1 LVEDSWVLKKL
12 WKFISGLSKLT
23 LMTLTPITKVDI
35 DGINPIKSHDNE
47 KIVSGVPI
55 KYPCF
60 IV

>member
-1 LVEDSWVLKKL
+1 MVEDSWVLKKL

-35 DGINPIKSHDNE
+35 DGINHIKPHDIE
-47 KIVSGVPI
+47 KIVSEVTI
-55 KYPCF
+55 KYPCV